1 AAGGSASPALL
12 LPPHVLRA
20 RRRAV
25 NTGSKAEDAAERVSS
40 GTESCTRRG
49 VRASRLKKKRDPK
62 RHKRDAIR
70 GCTPTVHSRAV
81 SALVAR
87 GLMRRRPL
95 CPRSGCLDRVYGQ
108 ARVAG
113 DLQRAASGVRRPAPS
128 TEDAVPPVPGT
139 KQRASGQLRRGDSQ
153 GCRARGE
160 KGGRRR
166 GRGERD
172 AGGGGNQSGH
182 MERWPRRSIGARL
195 ATMRVARVDAWA
207 YGGRREA
214 GLALMDSA
222 RRRAMGAIT
231 VGPLAPDEIQVVRST
246 LVVFVEATRRDEIVG
261 RVRRWHRLRF
271 AGFANGPWRGL
282 GAEAHQRAVEGCR
295 PMDCGGGKQTGG
307 ATCTRPELAV
317 IRAGC
322 HSERQT
328 STDSDFFFCRPH
340 GMGIESK

>member
-1 AAGGSASPALL
+1 MPTEWVPRSS
-12 LPPHVLRA
+12 LRA
-20 RRRAV
+20 
-25 NTGSKAEDAAERVSS
+25 GSCRGGLAACS
-40 GTESCTRRG
+40 
-49 VRASRLKKKRDPK
+49 
-62 RHKRDAIR
+62 
-70 GCTPTVHSRAV
+70 
-81 SALVAR
+81 
-87 GLMRRRPL
+87 
-95 CPRSGCLDRVYGQ
+95 
-108 ARVAG
+108 
-113 DLQRAASGVRRPAPS
+113 VRRPASGALHRGCRP
-128 TEDAVPPVPGT
+128 TGARDEAACERTVAARGQPGMQGKPAAGVT
-139 KQRASGQLRRGDSQ
+139 WQRPWNVRRGWLRDAQ
-153 GCRARGE
+153 ARGE

-282 GAEAHQRAVEGCR
+282 GKVQKPISAR
-295 PMDCGGGKQTGG
+295 
-307 ATCTRPELAV
+307 
-317 IRAGC
+317 
-322 HSERQT
+322 
-328 STDSDFFFCRPH
+328 
-340 GMGIESK
+340 